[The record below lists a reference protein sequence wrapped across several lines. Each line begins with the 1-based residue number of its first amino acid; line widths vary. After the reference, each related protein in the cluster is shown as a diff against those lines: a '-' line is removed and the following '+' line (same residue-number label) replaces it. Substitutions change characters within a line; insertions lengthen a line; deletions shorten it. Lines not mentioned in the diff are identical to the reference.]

1 MRALMGNS
9 KASVED
15 NDNGDEKA
23 ALWELLSMD
32 WGKALLWLLAAIIVG
47 QAIQQFYIAYTA
59 SYMKKIDNY
68 PSIKHEY
75 DFIRKSGRMGYI
87 SRGVVF
93 GILAF
98 FIVEVI
104 LQHNA
109 NAYQGTEG
117 ALQYLLTFSYGTW
130 LLGVVALGLTLYG
143 LFNVM
148 VARHANLTRLT

>member
-1 MRALMGNS
+1 
-9 KASVED
+9 
-15 NDNGDEKA
+15 
-23 ALWELLSMD
+23 
-32 WGKALLWLLAAIIVG
+32 
-47 QAIQQFYIAYTA
+47 
-59 SYMKKIDNY
+59 
-68 PSIKHEY
+68 
-75 DFIRKSGRMGYI
+75 MGYI